1 MIITILV
8 TAFLMMSAICTTVLI
23 AACVVAKRSEEV
35 IDGTTMFSQYDAP
48 AEPVAKP
55 ITINQKPTHISVTRS
70 LGKAVS
76 S

>member
-23 AACVVAKRSEEV
+23 AACVVAKRSEEA
-35 IDGTTMFSQYDAP
+35 IEDAPLFTQYDAP
-48 AEPVAKP
+48 VETSAKP
-55 ITINQKPTHISVTRS
+55 ITMKPKSSHISTAHT